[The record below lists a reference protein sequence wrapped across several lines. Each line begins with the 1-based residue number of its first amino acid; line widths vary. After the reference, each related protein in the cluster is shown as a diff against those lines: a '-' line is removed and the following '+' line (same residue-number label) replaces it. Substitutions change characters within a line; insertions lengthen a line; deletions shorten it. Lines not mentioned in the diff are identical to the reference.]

1 MSLITKSFLMSN
13 SQDAPNSDTKP
24 TITPARSELRR
35 FERESLERRS
45 YPDPG
50 NNLDLEDFKV
60 DLMFDSPEL
69 ISKWIVRAW
78 GNNET
83 SAKMYR

>member
-1 MSLITKSFLMSN
+1 MSN
-13 SQDAPNSDTKP
+13 SQDAPSSHPKP
-24 TITPARSELRR
+24 AITPARNKMRG
-35 FERESLERRS
+35 FERECIERRS

-50 NNLDLEDFKV
+50 NNLDLEDFRV

-69 ISKWIVRAW
+69 INKWIVRAW